1 MLFILTISV
10 FLLAILL
17 AWFLQKWLNLKF
29 TTYKSEFE
37 TQATKNLSD
46 MFLFLDSSQV
56 WLASISMAVLVG
68 LMFFALFSNFIVAG
82 FCALFLLFSPQLI
95 IKKLKAKRLNLI
107 DKQLPDFLLA
117 LSGALRAGSSLQTA
131 LNSIVQYT
139 PAPLQQELSLL
150 LRQQRIGLALEQAL
164 NDLYTRV
171 PTEGV
176 SLIVSALRISMQSG
190 GSLADTL
197 ETIANTL
204 RARLHL
210 LGRIKALTSQGR
222 MQAWVMASLPIGLA
236 AILYWLDPDSM
247 QLLWT
252 TGAGWLVIASI
263 IFLEII
269 GMFFIKKIVN
279 IKV

>member
-1 MLFILTISV
+1 MLYVLVLSV
-10 FLLAILL
+10 FVLAVVM
-17 AWFLQKWLNLKF
+17 AWFIQKWLNLKLIN
-29 TTYKSEFE
+29 YKNDFE
-37 TQATKNLSD
+37 TQATKNLSEL
-46 MFLFLDSSQV
+46 FLFLDSNQV
-56 WLASISMAVLVG
+56 WLASISMAT
-68 LMFFALFSNFIVAG
+68 FFGIVIFILFSNTFVAII
-82 FCALFLLFSPQLI
+82 CALFLLFSPQLI
-95 IKKLKAKRLNLI
+95 IKTLKKKRLNLI

-131 LNSIVQYT
+131 LNSTAQYT
-139 PAPLQQELSLL
+139 PFPLKQELSLL
-150 LRQQRIGLALEQAL
+150 IRQQRMGLSLEQAL
-164 NDLYTRV
+164 NDFYMRI

-190 GSLADTL
+190 GSLAETL
-197 ETIANTL
+197 ETIAHTL

-236 AILYWLDPDSM
+236 AVLYWLEPDSM

-252 TGAGWLVIASI
+252 TGAGWAVIILIA
-263 IFLEII
+263 FLEFI

-279 IKV
+279 ITV